1 MNHVVTLAEARVLAI
16 CAILAGL
23 WYVGC
28 LPSLEPTTAAM
39 TWDIGISAGNAARK
53 TAAVSLQ
60 PALSETVGKMNA
72 VLSSTGSTP
81 PPGPAPD
88 GMV

>member
-1 MNHVVTLAEARVLAI
+1 MNRVVTLAGARVLAI
-16 CAILAGL
+16 CAIVAGL
-23 WYVGC
+23 WYVGR
-28 LPSLEPTTAAM
+28 LPSPEPTTAAM

-81 PPGPAPD
+81 PPGSAPD